1 MKCEGRPE
9 GRLFAL
15 GKNMRKHL
23 TVVVL
28 AVMIFWFPLNTSLW
42 AASARGSATSV
53 LFRLLP
59 SVGIEGNFAALGQMS
74 GITFGDR
81 VFGQPDYF
89 KEIGKYYLT
98 ASPLYELGSEY
109 LFDERNALRMGVGWD
124 RRLLRFSYLK
134 DRAPSN
140 VDYRSEFSFITLALG
155 YEYLGWRGITWGG
168 GLQYNFLVGNDSK
181 IIYDGK
187 EYSSM
192 LDDAQDSAS
201 IFLTMGG
208 RLSLVHGH
216 ELRLD
221 LRLYLD
227 IFSMYPGAEN
237 RYLSMISFAGLS
249 CALSWALPVAWR

>member
-1 MKCEGRPE
+1 
-9 GRLFAL
+9 
-15 GKNMRKHL
+15 MRKHL
-23 TVVVL
+23 PVAAL
-28 AVMIFWFPLNTSLW
+28 AVAMFWFPLSPGLW
-42 AASARGSATSV
+42 AAPARGSAASV

-74 GITFGDR
+74 GITYGDR
-81 VFGQPDYF
+81 VFGQTDYF
-89 KEIGKYYLT
+89 KEIGTCFLT
-98 ASPLYELGSEY
+98 ASPLYELGAEY
-109 LFDERNALRMGVGWD
+109 LFNERNALRMGVGWD

-134 DRAPSN
+134 DKAPSN
-140 VDYRSEFSFITLALG
+140 VDYRSEFSFVTLALG
-155 YEYLGWRGITWGG
+155 YEYLGRRGITWGG
-168 GLQYNFLVGNDSK
+168 GLQYNFLVGNGSK

-192 LDDAQDSAS
+192 LDDARDSAS

-208 RLSLVHGH
+208 RLSLVQGQ

-227 IFSMYPGAEN
+227 VFSMYPGAEN
-237 RYLSMISFAGLS
+237 RYLSRIYFAGLS